1 MSNSGFVKAL
11 VEAFDASG
19 GINKGLLS
27 GIERMAVVADI
38 DLDCWS
44 C

>member
-1 MSNSGFVKAL
+1 MLSNSGFGKAF

-19 GINKGLLS
+19 GINKRLFS

-38 DLDCWS
+38 DFDG
-44 C
+44 